1 MTDVESSSSTVWSV
15 AGKDDLAACSEPGV
29 RRFGTLEADVGVVDT
44 LRLPIEAKFWSG
56 ILDSSNQGLAKGVKY

>member
-56 ILDSSNQGLAKGVKY
+56 ILDSSNRGLAKGVKY